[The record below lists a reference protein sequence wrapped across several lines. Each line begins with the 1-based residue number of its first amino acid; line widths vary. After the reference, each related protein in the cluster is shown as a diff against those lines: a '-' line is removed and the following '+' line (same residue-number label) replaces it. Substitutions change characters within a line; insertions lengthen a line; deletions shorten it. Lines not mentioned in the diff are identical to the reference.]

1 MIFRVKWLVTNIMK
15 KIYIITG
22 ANGFLGNNIIRKL
35 ERDVDNEI
43 RAFVLKG
50 DSIKSLENLKCKIY
64 YGDVTIKESLSSVF
78 ENTNGKEVFVI
89 HCAAIVYIKSKYN
102 PLIYNVNVNG
112 TKNIVD
118 KVLESKAKLVY
129 ISSVHAIPEKP
140 NNGLIK
146 EITNFNPDNVHG
158 LYAKTKAEAAKY
170 VIDSVKNKDLDA
182 CIIHPSGIIGPND
195 FGNSHLTQLVKEVMS
210 GKLFACVKGGYD
222 FVDVRDVAD
231 SVICAC
237 KNGTKGECYILSNR
251 YITIKELCDLIC
263 NLQKRKKIKIVLPI
277 NLVKLIAPL
286 FEIYYNLK
294 KQTPLFTKYSLYTL
308 SSNANFSNEKAK
320 QYLNFKNRKIKET
333 IKDTVE
339 WINKNKK

>member
-1 MIFRVKWLVTNIMK
+1 MN

-35 ERDVDNEI
+35 EQEKNSEI

-50 DSIKSLENLKCKIY
+50 ESIKSLENLKCKIY
-64 YGDVTIKESLSSVF
+64 YGDVTKKESLASVF
-78 ENTNGKEVFVI
+78 ENTEGKEVFVI
-89 HCAAIVYIKSKYN
+89 HCAGIVYIKSKYN
-102 PLIYNVNVNG
+102 PLVYNVNVNG
-112 TKNIVD
+112 TKNIID
-118 KVLESKAKLVY
+118 KVLNINAKLVY
-129 ISSVHAIPEKP
+129 ISSVHAIPECNGVITETVDFDP
-140 NNGLIK
+140 NRV
-146 EITNFNPDNVHG
+146 EG

-170 VIDSVKNKDLDA
+170 VMDAVKTKKLNA

-195 FGNSHLTQLVKEVMS
+195 YGNSHLTELVKEVAS

-231 SVICAC
+231 GVINAC
-237 KNGTKGECYILSNR
+237 NKNTKGECYILSNK
-251 YITIKELCDLIC
+251 YITIKELSDIICDC
-263 NLQKRKKIKIVLPI
+263 VKRKKINIVLPI
-277 NLVKLIAPL
+277 WIAKIFASF

-320 QYLNFKNRKIKET
+320 KELNFKNRDMIDT
-333 IKDTVE
+333 IKDTIK
-339 WINKNKK
+339 WINQ